1 MFQTLDVM
9 ISLGVVFLILSMVHK
24 YAMSI
29 IKRASKIKAKIIRE
43 EMENFVGKNTSQYLI
58 PFLDKKARYL
68 NFLDDIKKEKGTKKA
83 TKGLRRL
90 DKEQLK
96 DIVTDLKTFLENK
109 SVKQIKE
116 ELNLETSTDAISN
129 KLDEIKT
136 HLDTLKARIEH
147 AYDNTMN
154 RIGEL
159 YENKL
164 RKFTLI
170 SGLVLVVL
178 INADFFEIYS
188 SLSKQSF
195 AREKLVAQA
204 ELINTQ
210 ASRMTTQLEGKTE
223 KEIVKVKQ
231 EIQGAVENITE
242 LTNRL
247 EGAGLQFGWTWEK
260 ARDLFGLPEEKGAD
274 VKSNIVSPTEQKKIP
289 DSNEVG
295 PLTVFFRVLA
305 KLIGFSISALLI
317 SFGAPF
323 WHDFLSSFG
332 GISRKLKG
340 MPGRE
345 KAAPKG

>member
-29 IKRASKIKAKIIRE
+29 IKRAAKIKAKIIRE
-43 EMENFVGKNTSQYLI
+43 EMESFVGKNTSQYLV
-58 PFLDKKARYL
+58 PYLDKKAHYL
-68 NFLDDIKKEKGTKKA
+68 NFLDDIKKGKGTKKA

-116 ELNLETSTDAISN
+116 ALNLEISEDAISN

-154 RIGEL
+154 KIGEL

-164 RKFTLI
+164 RKLTLI

-178 INADFFEIYS
+178 INADFFEVHS
-188 SLSKQSF
+188 TLAKQSLV
-195 AREKLVAQA
+195 REKLVAQA

-210 ASRMTTQLEGKTE
+210 ASKMTTQLEGKTE

-231 EIQGAVENITE
+231 EIQRAKEDIAE
-242 LTNRL
+242 LTNKL
-247 EGAGLQFGWTWEK
+247 ERAGLQLGWTREK
-260 ARDLFGLPEEKGAD
+260 LGHLFALREEK
-274 VKSNIVSPTEQKKIP
+274 
-289 DSNEVG
+289 
-295 PLTVFFRVLA
+295 PLTIFLRVLT
-305 KLIGFSISALLI
+305 KLLGFSISALLI

-323 WHDFLSSFG
+323 WHDFLSLFG
-332 GISRKLKG
+332 GINRKLQETRE
-340 MPGRE
+340 RE
-345 KAAPKG
+345 KAASKD